1 MTSDEIDKAYHDYIE
16 DLKNKPP
23 VKYSLD
29 EDYFFPVYPA
39 PSIKIKEVPKEQF
52 TEEEFTEVC
61 DELGLA
67 TESDQY
73 PTRDL
78 YF

>member
-1 MTSDEIDKAYHDYIE
+1 MTLDEINKAYHDFIE

-29 EDYFFPVYPA
+29 EDYILQACPA
-39 PSIKIKEVPKEQF
+39 PSVKIEEVPKEQF

-73 PTRDL
+73 PTREL

>member
-1 MTSDEIDKAYHDYIE
+1 MTSDEIDKAYHDFIE

-29 EDYFFPVYPA
+29 ENYFLPLYPA
-39 PSIKIKEVPKEQF
+39 PSVKIVEVPKEQF
-52 TEEEFTEVC
+52 TEDEFTEIC